1 MNEDAW
7 IKSNSKEENFNELR
21 QGIRELKENLDKLTN
36 IQYEKLEKLTNV
48 TQNPENK
55 LNRIQK

>member
-1 MNEDAW
+1 MKKSNIINEDAW

-21 QGIRELKENLDKLTN
+21 QSIRELKEN
-36 IQYEKLEKLTNV
+36 LEKLTNV